1 MFRGRLYIAA
11 TALAGTPLALKA
23 MPGPLPMPISMLP
36 EVSNCCSLASPADAD
51 ASISR
56 PCLAKMPVWMPISS
70 GVKVHANGTTLATR
84 RLSAATQGGA
94 LTETAPLTRFSQSA
108 VSREPIVHI
117 IDSHFHWWPR
127 SIFDKLCKRKNFPN
141 AAVNTN
147 GGYDYARRAGSGQH
161 LNSWAEWFDL
171 DKQFEYMDSLGHR
184 VDAVCSIGPFS
195 VAFSDMPLDEGRDY
209 AVMWNEEMAG
219 AQKKYPGRLWASA
232 AVPLQDARAAIEVV
246 DDAVNRLGLMGVN
259 LPGSVGDDARIDS
272 ERLES
277 FYAHVEKL
285 GLPLF
290 LHPTD
295 VIFQDMLDGYDGALH
310 LSLGRVIEV
319 SVAAMRLILSG
330 MMERHPKL
338 KIVMSHTGG
347 SLPYQAGRMDKN
359 SKAANLPQPVTTYM
373 KRMFTDTVSPHSAGI
388 KFAIDYYGIDN
399 VMYGTDY
406 PCWDPTPCLKLID
419 AIELSAA
426 EKQKLF
432 YDNAR
437 RILGLKDAAPA
448 KQEREPALA

>member
-1 MFRGRLYIAA
+1 
-11 TALAGTPLALKA
+11 
-23 MPGPLPMPISMLP
+23 
-36 EVSNCCSLASPADAD
+36 
-51 ASISR
+51 
-56 PCLAKMPVWMPISS
+56 
-70 GVKVHANGTTLATR
+70 
-84 RLSAATQGGA
+84 
-94 LTETAPLTRFSQSA
+94 
-108 VSREPIVHI
+108 VHI

-127 SIFDKLCKRKNFPN
+127 SIFDKLCKRKDFPN
-141 AAVNTN
+141 ARVNAR
-147 GGYDYARRAGSGQH
+147 GGYDYRRRADSGQH

-171 DKQFEYMDSLGHR
+171 DKQFEYMDSLGHQ
-184 VDAVCSIGPFS
+184 VDVVCSIGPFS
-195 VAFSDMPLDEGRDY
+195 VSFSDMPLGEGRDY

-232 AVPLQDARAAIEVV
+232 AVPLQDTRVAIEVV

-259 LPGSVGDDARIDS
+259 LPGSVGGDARIDA
-272 ERLES
+272 ERLEP

-319 SVAAMRLILSG
+319 SVAAMRMILSG

-359 SKAANLPQPVTTYM
+359 SKAAKLPRPVQDYM
-373 KRMFTDTVSPHSAGI
+373 KRMYTDTVSPHSAGI
-388 KFAIDYYGIDN
+388 KFAIDYYGIDH

-406 PCWDPTPCLKLID
+406 PCWDPAPCLALID
-419 AIELSAA
+419 DIKLSDAD
-426 EKQKLF
+426 KQKLF

-437 RILGLKDAAPA
+437 RILNLRDPVSTQDA
-448 KQEREPALA
+448 KREPALV